1 MELKSI
7 ETQNFLNNLFE
18 KKSEEESIRQN
29 SDDDKKINFLLEN
42 NLLVNIAKLEKIG
55 YKLSENQNKEYRQ
68 KLLLKIID
76 DGDSLLRDYLKNQ
89 LEFPKEHLA
98 VYFLLNMQNRND
110 ESSLFNIS
118 RLFNFIDKVKSG
130 LEKDPLNS
138 YKFNKLKEKDFIN
151 FLFNFWLESGKFHLK
166 EINEKVTN
174 KKKFW
179 IFSYYK
185 SKKQLSQDVINFKS
199 IPYIIKGKV
208 FFEIP
213 FQQNCFYENIKIED
227 LLVAKDLLNSQKEY
241 TKILDTNQKFL
252 VKILNENEISKVNT
266 KIENIIKT
274 KYEQIEE
281 LKYNINNDKLEIMSK
296 GIDNKDKDIPKLA
309 LKYIE
314 EIENKSL
321 LLFEKEIDDDM
332 KKMINFLNKEKLPE
346 IIEKYLNI
354 DKEFRSSLKN
364 IQGKTAEELL
374 IESLIVIKESL
385 FHLEKD
391 INEDNLKNLSI
402 HTRYMKSVL
411 KK

>member
-1 MELKSI
+1 
-7 ETQNFLNNLFE
+7 
-18 KKSEEESIRQN
+18 
-29 SDDDKKINFLLEN
+29 
-42 NLLVNIAKLEKIG
+42 
-55 YKLSENQNKEYRQ
+55 
-68 KLLLKIID
+68 
-76 DGDSLLRDYLKNQ
+76 
-89 LEFPKEHLA
+89 
-98 VYFLLNMQNRND
+98 
-110 ESSLFNIS
+110 
-118 RLFNFIDKVKSG
+118 
-130 LEKDPLNS
+130 
-138 YKFNKLKEKDFIN
+138 
-151 FLFNFWLESGKFHLK
+151 
-166 EINEKVTN
+166 
-174 KKKFW
+174 
-179 IFSYYK
+179 
-185 SKKQLSQDVINFKS
+185 
-199 IPYIIKGKV
+199 
-208 FFEIP
+208 
-213 FQQNCFYENIKIED
+213 
-227 LLVAKDLLNSQKEY
+227 
-241 TKILDTNQKFL
+241 
-252 VKILNENEISKVNT
+252 
-266 KIENIIKT
+266 
-274 KYEQIEE
+274 
-281 LKYNINNDKLEIMSK
+281 MSK